1 MFMTML
7 DKINRT
13 LNKVVFSK
21 YGLTGNLIGYDEP
34 LDPEVLESDPLIR
47 VLGHPYVLILVIDV
61 DLKKQYPYPPDFDFD
76 FNYSQSLMNPQM
88 LREVQNTMKYYG
100 VNPFRSG
107 FARLYKPIDP
117 TLIDVMENFC
127 QEKQLE
133 VSRTLGC
140 LAEPMTLTFGQNA
153 RFDSISNSVE
163 KRLINH
169 FGEDRKYVVEL
180 PFLYYNLYEEDM
192 LEMCGLSDATDVVKE
207 LVDVIPS
214 FPYMFNDQDNPVID
228 PRNF

>member
-1 MFMTML
+1 
-7 DKINRT
+7 
-13 LNKVVFSK
+13 VFSK
-21 YGLTGNLIGYDEP
+21 YGLTGNLIGYDGP
-34 LDPEVLESDPLIR
+34 LDPAVLEYDPMIR
-47 VLGHPYVLILVIDV
+47 VLGHPSNLILVMDV

-76 FNYSQSLMNPQM
+76 FNYSQSLMNPHM
-88 LREVQNTMKYYG
+88 LREVQDTMKYYG
-100 VNPFRSG
+100 INPFSYG

-117 TLIDVMENFC
+117 TLIEVMESFC

-140 LAEPMTLTFGQNA
+140 LTEPMTLTFGQNT
-153 RFDSISNSVE
+153 RFDTTSNSVE

-192 LEMCGLSDATDVVKE
+192 LDMCGLSDATEVVRE
-207 LVDVIPS
+207 LQNVIPS
-214 FPYMFNDQDNPVID
+214 FQYMFNDQDNPVID